1 VSSIERG
8 FHNKE
13 YSLAAY
19 LDIEGAF
26 NNVTTQS
33 ITGIKLANKYMG
45 LYEVIQVKRNGR
57 YDVKN
62 AADFEDPLQ
71 TSTSADF
78 MKLRRY
84 ASKEEEDE
92 NLSSEE
98 EEASVTDVLQDGRK

>member
-1 VSSIERG
+1 
-8 FHNKE
+8 
-13 YSLAAY
+13 
-19 LDIEGAF
+19 
-26 NNVTTQS
+26 
-33 ITGIKLANKYMG
+33 MG

>member
-1 VSSIERG
+1 
-8 FHNKE
+8 
-13 YSLAAY
+13 
-19 LDIEGAF
+19 
-26 NNVTTQS
+26 
-33 ITGIKLANKYMG
+33 MG

-98 EEASVTDVLQDGRK
+98 EEASVTDVLQDGRKWAGGLDIGGDSLSRCVRKWYSTVHHHQPNQDTEGAPQ